1 LGQHVR
7 VFNMILR
14 RNWLFP

>member
-1 LGQHVR
+1 LEQHVH
-7 VFNMILR
+7 VFYMILR